1 VIAGIDRASD
11 VGGDEELR
19 AVDQP
24 DDDIPGL
31 GLVHERRVHERTVAR
46 QPDARIGV
54 EPRGRLRA
62 PPERIRRSFRELDHV
77 AMLSGRRGH
86 RDRGVTW

>member
-1 VIAGIDRASD
+1 VIAGIDHAPD
-11 VGGDEELR
+11 VGGNEELR

-31 GLVHERRVHERTVAR
+31 GFVHERRVHERTLAR

-62 PPERIRRSFRELDHV
+62 PPERIHCSFRELDHV
-77 AMLSGRRGH
+77 AMLIEGAAEPPGH
-86 RDRGVTW
+86 W